1 MSQDSG
7 SGLIQVY
14 TGNGKGKTTAAL
26 GLGMRAAG
34 HGLKVALI
42 QFLKGQPTGERTLL
56 VKYPIF
62 ALVRAG
68 SLDTFKASQEDLR
81 RESAEILKFAEEQM
95 LSARFDLIILDEIN
109 VAVQQGYLSIKAVLE
124 FVDKKPAGTELV
136 LTGRSAPGEIIDR
149 ADLVTEMRPLKH
161 PYQKGIKARP
171 GIEY

>member
-1 MSQDSG
+1 MHDTVP
-7 SGLIQVY
+7 GLIQVY

-34 HGLKVALI
+34 HGLRVALI

-56 VKYPIF
+56 AQYPLF

-68 SLDTFKASQEDLR
+68 SLDSFKAPKEELR
-81 RESAEILKFAEEQM
+81 RESAEILIFAEEQM
-95 LSARFDLIILDEIN
+95 LSGRFDLIIMDEIN
-109 VAVQQGYLSIKAVLE
+109 VALQHGYLSIKSVLD
-124 FVDKKPAGTELV
+124 FLDKKPVGTELV
-136 LTGRSAPGEIIDR
+136 LTGRGAPAEIIDR